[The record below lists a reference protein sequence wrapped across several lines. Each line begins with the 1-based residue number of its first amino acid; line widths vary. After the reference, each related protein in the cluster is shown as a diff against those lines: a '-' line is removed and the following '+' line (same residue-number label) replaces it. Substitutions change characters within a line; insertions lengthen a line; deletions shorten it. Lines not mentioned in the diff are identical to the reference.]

1 MSPTESAPQPSL
13 VRCRELQA
21 GLIELLGY
29 PTTSVALP
37 LPAITGQ
44 WQAQDWRDA
53 SSSAATQ
60 GVISWFLHRAAA
72 KGSGCPTAV
81 LDELSRRFQ
90 GALVLAGFAANMSL
104 QLGREFGKRSIPM
117 RVFKGQFLAQAAY
130 GDVLLRNSSDID
142 IIVPPY
148 AVADAAKCLT
158 NCGFRTNIAHEWF
171 LDKRFL
177 ARFREVSFTSVEG
190 LISVDFHWRLA
201 SRWTPCAVDDL
212 ELYDDAAANM
222 LNIFETRV
230 PWFSPSVLW
239 RIQLTHMVSSDWLG
253 FKTWLDLA
261 HTFDLLNAE
270 SAADVVERC
279 VQTRCSFPLAVA
291 ALVLRR
297 TFGRD
302 TTALT
307 RQIPAATLQR
317 AEASAQRC
325 VSALLS
331 GIAKVDGSDRR
342 RLWRASAAA
351 PVWKSLWLR
360 STQHDLTQYQQPPT
374 SRSQFMLAAK
384 AVQQRIHKFA
394 PFSRRI

>member
-1 MSPTESAPQPSL
+1 MSPTSSAALPSL
-13 VRCRELQA
+13 ARCRAVQA

-37 LPAITGQ
+37 LPAVTGQ
-44 WQAQDWRDA
+44 WQAQDWQDA
-53 SSSAATQ
+53 SGLAFTQ

-72 KGSGCPTAV
+72 EHSGCPVVV
-81 LDELSRRFQ
+81 LDALGRRFR
-90 GALVLAGFAANMSL
+90 GARVLAEFAANMSL
-104 QLGREFGKRSIPM
+104 RLGREFGKRSIPM

-130 GDVLLRNSSDID
+130 GDARLRNSSDID

-148 AVADAAKCLT
+148 AVADAARCLIE
-158 NCGFRTNIAHEWF
+158 CGFRTNIALEWF
-171 LDKRFL
+171 SDKRFL
-177 ARFREVSFTSVEG
+177 ARFREVPFTSVEG
-190 LISVDFHWRLA
+190 LISVDFHWQLA
-201 SRWTPCAVDDL
+201 SRWTPCALDDS
-212 ELYDDAAANM
+212 ELYDDAAANI

-261 HTFDLLNAE
+261 HTFDSLNAE

-307 RQIPAATLQR
+307 RQIPAAILQR
-317 AEASAQRC
+317 AEASAQLC

-331 GIAKVDGSDRR
+331 GTAKVYGSDRR
-342 RLWRASAAA
+342 RLWRASAA
-351 PVWKSLWLR
+351 PPFWKSLWLR
-360 STQHDLTQYQQPPT
+360 STQHDLMQYQHPPT
-374 SRSQFMLAAK
+374 GGSQFMLAAK

-394 PFSRRI
+394 PFSHWL